1 MLEIQVANND
11 VFDKFQF
18 VPTKNVVI
26 GLQIINQTGSKASM
40 YQLMTSIL
48 GGEFNWINMCTVQHP
63 NNITMLRP
71 NYFSEDK

>member
-48 GGEFNWINMCTVQHP
+48 GGEFN
-63 NNITMLRP
+63 
-71 NYFSEDK
+71 